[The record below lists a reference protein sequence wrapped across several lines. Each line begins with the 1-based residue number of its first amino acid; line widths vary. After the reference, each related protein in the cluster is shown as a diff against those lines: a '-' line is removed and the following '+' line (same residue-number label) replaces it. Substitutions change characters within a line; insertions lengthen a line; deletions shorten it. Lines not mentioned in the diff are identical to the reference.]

1 MILICHLLL
10 CHGTFHLKLQKIADK
25 VKTAVKNVNQWFDQY
40 SDYGASWYHR
50 MSRAVRV
57 ETESSIRRKR

>member
-1 MILICHLLL
+1 M
-10 CHGTFHLKLQKIADK
+10 KLQKIADK